1 VVQSAPAGPSLWGG
15 GSAERE
21 AGNVPTVE
29 VRREIDAS
37 PEAIWRVVLGYES
50 WPEWSPLFQLL
61 RPEDPAQGLNGEWT
75 LNGLIGRIPY
85 TGRFRQTTHQPLE
98 TFAFASLRVSA
109 PYDFI
114 GQTVKLERAPTP
126 TLTWRIDYTMS
137 GGPGGWLIDR
147 LLIRP
152 GATTTV
158 ERQQAAL
165 WAILAST

>member
-1 VVQSAPAGPSLWGG
+1 MVQSAPAGPSLWGG

-50 WPEWSPLFQLL
+50 WPEWSPLFQLV

-85 TGRFRQTTHQPLE
+85 TGLFRQTLHKPVE
-98 TFAFASLRVSA
+98 VFAFASIRVSP

-114 GQTVKLERAPTP
+114 GHTVRLERAPTP
-126 TLTWRIDYTMS
+126 VLTWRIDYSMS
-137 GGPGGWLIDR
+137 GGPGGWLLDR

-152 GATTTV
+152 HAAALA
-158 ERQQAAL
+158 ERQQDAL
-165 WAILAST
+165 YAVLAGT